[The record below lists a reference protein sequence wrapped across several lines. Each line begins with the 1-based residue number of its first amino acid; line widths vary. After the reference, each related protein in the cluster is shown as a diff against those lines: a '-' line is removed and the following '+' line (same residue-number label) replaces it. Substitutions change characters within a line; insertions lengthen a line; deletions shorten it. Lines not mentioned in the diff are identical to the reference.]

1 MKKFVI
7 TVVTLFVVITAI
19 LILGNVITIGDK
31 MTQVFGVPYVEYT
44 FYILLFGV
52 LAYLIVTPILQIYS
66 TPEFPA
72 LKVDEDMGERD
83 SEKYWKDLNSFA
95 SSIHGT

>member
-83 SEKYWKDLNSFA
+83 S
-95 SSIHGT
+95 